1 MSGAA
6 IITTCDAESVEP
18 AASHDNSHVM
28 SQLLPVMLDHLT
40 YKDNDFNSD
49 EDGSDDDGN
58 GNDDDGD
65 DDDGDGDDGDGAVNG
80 VSQVAM
86 VTSTTSVV
94 LSTASLTSSLP
105 EQTLS
110 TTTNSFHSMT
120 V

>member
-6 IITTCDAESVEP
+6 IITTSDAESVEP
-18 AASHDNSHVM
+18 AVSHGNSHVT

-40 YKDNDFNSD
+40 YKDNEFNSD
-49 EDGSDDDGN
+49 GDGSDDDD
-58 GNDDDGD
+58 NDDDD
-65 DDDGDGDDGDGAVNG
+65 DDHDDDGDGTTADG

-86 VTSTTSVV
+86 VISTTSVV

-105 EQTLS
+105 EQALS
-110 TTTNSFHSMT
+110 TTTNSSHSMT